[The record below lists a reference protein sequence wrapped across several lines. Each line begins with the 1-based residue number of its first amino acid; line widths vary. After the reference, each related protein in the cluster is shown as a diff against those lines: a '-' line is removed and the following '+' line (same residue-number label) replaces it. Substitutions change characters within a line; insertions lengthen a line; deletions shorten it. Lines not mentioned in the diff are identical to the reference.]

1 MINYTLDKS
10 FFLFIL
16 KKAIL
21 MEKDLAQEAIELALS
36 GKWDKAVKINLVILE
51 ENLKDIEA
59 LNRLARAY
67 SELGNI
73 SKARKAAKDVLKID
87 PFNTI
92 ANKALDKW
100 KGLKRGETY
109 KSGPSSAQS
118 FLEEPG
124 KTKIINLLHPGA
136 PEIIAKLDSGD
147 EVKLN
152 THSHKVSVCTKDGK
166 YVGKLPDDL
175 SARLRKLIKY
185 GNAYKAYVK
194 SVNKKEIR
202 VFIRETM
209 RVPKLADIPSFS
221 TDKIDYISFTP
232 PELVHKR
239 GDVVTNVDS
248 EED

>member
-1 MINYTLDKS
+1 
-10 FFLFIL
+10 
-16 KKAIL
+16 
-21 MEKDLAQEAIELALS
+21 MEKDLAQEAIDLALS
-36 GKWDKAVKINLVILE
+36 GKWDKAVKINEVILE
-51 ENLKDIEA
+51 ENPKDVEA

-73 SKARKAAKDVLKID
+73 STARKIAKNVLQVD

-92 ANKALDKW
+92 ANKALEKW
-100 KGLKRGETY
+100 KELKRGETY
-109 KSGPSSAQS
+109 KSHPSSAQS

-124 KTKIINLLHPGA
+124 KTKIISLLHPGSNK
-136 PEIIAKLDSGD
+136 IIAKLDAGD

-185 GNAYKAYVK
+185 GNEYKAYVK
-194 SVNKKEIR
+194 SANKKEVRI
-202 VFIRETM
+202 FIRETK
-209 RVPKLADIPSFS
+209 RTAKLADIPSFS
-221 TDKIDYISFTP
+221 SEKIDYISFTP

-239 GDVVTNVDS
+239 GDIATNIEN
-248 EED
+248 EEE